1 MSILPIPIVQS
12 PEGFQYMLDFNC
24 GTAYTPYGTPYR
36 INSKHRSFEII
47 GYVTCLFAW
56 QRGEM
61 TPVQKDPTPLELYE
75 EATALWRKVADIALG
90 YTVGTTYGQREHAA
104 CLLGK
109 LWRRY
114 ERRWRKAI

>member
-12 PEGFQYMLDFNC
+12 PEGCRYMLDFNC

-36 INSKHRSFEII
+36 INSKHRSFEIV

-61 TPVQKDPTPLELYE
+61 TPVQKNPTPLELYE
-75 EATALWRKVADIALG
+75 EAVHLHRQLVIIAFIPSKPTTRSRKAASLVDMALNRVL
-90 YTVGTTYGQREHAA
+90 
-104 CLLGK
+104 
-109 LWRRY
+109 
-114 ERRWRKAI
+114 RRWRKAI